1 MRTKRTITPAAVRVT
16 GPLAEFA
23 AGFSEELR
31 ARGYTEVSA
40 WHHLRLCAQ
49 FSTLLAQAHLSA
61 SEIST
66 DEIDGFLRARRA
78 ANPTGLR
85 TVRALAP
92 LLGYLERLGVVTDLA
107 APAPDGTFEV
117 LLDRYRTYLV
127 RERGLAARTV
137 AGYTATARLFLA
149 GRMVDEGA
157 GLAGLSG
164 ADLTTFVLRE
174 HRRRGV
180 GSTKYLVTGLRSL
193 LRFLHLEG
201 LAPELAD
208 AVPTVAGWSGAALPH
223 ALGPGQVERLLTSC
237 DPETAAGRRD
247 RALLVLLVRLGLRA
261 GEAAG
266 LTLDAI
272 DWRRGELV
280 IAGKG
285 GRHERLPLPV
295 DVGEAIA
302 AYLRAGRPP
311 SRSRHVFLRTR
322 APFDAALTVGGVT
335 SAVRRACA
343 RADITPAGAHRLR
356 HTAATEML
364 RAGASLADVA
374 QVLRH
379 RGLATTAIYAKVDRR
394 ALRELARPWP
404 GGVA

>member
-1 MRTKRTITPAAVRVT
+1 MRTLTPSAVRVT

-23 AGFSEELR
+23 AGFAEELR
-31 ARGYTEVSA
+31 ARGYSEVST

-49 FSTLLAQAHLSA
+49 LSAWLARAHLRA
-61 SEIST
+61 SEISPT
-66 DEIDGFLRARRA
+66 EIESFLRARRV

-85 TVRALAP
+85 TERALAP
-92 LLGYLERLGVVTDLA
+92 LLGYLQRLGVVTAFA
-107 APAPDGTFEV
+107 APAPDGALEV
-117 LLDRYRTYLV
+117 LIERYRRYLV
-127 RERGLAARTV
+127 RERALAARTV
-137 AGYTATARLFLA
+137 AGYVATARLFLA
-149 GRMVDEGA
+149 GRIDNERA
-157 GLAGLSG
+157 GLAGLTG
-164 ADLTTFVLRE
+164 AEVIAFVLRE

-180 GSTKYLVTGLRSL
+180 GSAKYLVTGLRSL
-193 LRFLHLEG
+193 LRFLQMEG

-223 ALGPGQVERLLTSC
+223 ALEPGQAEILLASC

-247 RALLVLLVRLGLRA
+247 RAVLVLLVRLGLRA
-261 GEAAG
+261 GEVAA
-266 LTLDAI
+266 LTLDDI

-285 GRHERLPLPV
+285 NQRERLPLPA
-295 DVGEAIA
+295 DVGESIA

-311 SRSRHVFLRTR
+311 SRCRQVFLRTR
-322 APFDAALTVGGVT
+322 APFDVGLTVQGVT
-335 SAVRRACA
+335 SAVRAVCTRAG
-343 RADITPAGAHRLR
+343 ITPAGAHRLR

-379 RGLATTAIYAKVDRR
+379 RGLATTAIYAKVDRL

-404 GGVA
+404 GGAA